1 MSSIFSSRSS
11 PASPSSG
18 GVYTFKLY
26 IYIEVDSLQ
35 GKEYS
40 MTNEEF
46 GRKLADNK
54 FKKWLDP
61 AEEIDEVS
69 YYTHPLNSWQIG
81 KGVMYHAFIVL
92 KTKDWYW
99 SIEKNDAGVT
109 IQRSK
114 EIEYVRG
121 KYYRVKR
128 QESLIIGITEV
139 LRKSVTH
146 LTMKQLI
153 EHIHNDKYVDEEYS
167 ILQSNCQKF
176 AFILYSAID
185 TL

>member
-1 MSSIFSSRSS
+1 MSWIFSSRSS

-46 GRKLADNK
+46 GRKLTDNK
-54 FKKWLDP
+54 FLKWLDP

-114 EIEYVRG
+114 EIEHVRD
-121 KYYRVKR
+121 KYYRIKR
-128 QESLIIGITEV
+128 QENWTSGIAMEKS
-139 LRKSVTH
+139 KSVNNKTV
-146 LTMKQLI
+146 KQLI
-153 EHIHNDKYVDEEYS
+153 KHVYEANYVNEEYG
-167 ILQSNCQKF
+167 IIQKNCQQF
-176 AFILYSAID
+176 ANKIYDFI
-185 TL
+185 